1 MKNLLEEKGAWELAK
16 KVFKEIRGYEAN
28 IQEDRLDEDS
38 ICLLE
43 HGIIEGAKW
52 QQEQDVSMV
61 QSYLSANLQNI
72 ELLER
77 SYSEEEA
84 GKLVYNIMGEYGK
97 LCGIILN
104 GEKINELFEQFKK
117 KA

>member
-43 HGIIEGAKW
+43 HGIIEGAKY
-52 QQEQDVSMV
+52 
-61 QSYLSANLQNI
+61 QS
-72 ELLER
+72 ER
-77 SYSEEEA
+77 SFSQEE
-84 GKLVYNIMGEYGK
+84 VYNLLLKYQNEYSYAH
-97 LCGIILN
+97 
-104 GEKINELFEQFKK
+104 NEIGLKKWFKENK
-117 KA
+117 NK